1 MKALTSSAPTAA
13 LLARARP
20 ALALFARARPALAVV
35 TRLGWGFLATAA
47 ALAAVGSLLG
57 WAEPAIAAVTL
68 AVLVALAVLL
78 TLGGTDLH
86 LEVTLS
92 PPRVGVGASSTAKL
106 AAVAGR
112 AVASSTVELP
122 VGETVAAVA
131 VPALGRGTRFDFP
144 IEIPTS
150 RRGVIV
156 VGPATTVRGDPFGL
170 ARREV
175 NRAAATELFVHP
187 KVAPLPPL
195 DAGLVRDLDGRATN
209 DPSASDLDFH
219 TLRPY
224 QPGDERRHVHWR
236 SSARAG
242 AGAAGTGA
250 TLMVKGYTDTRRSH
264 LGLVVDARPET
275 YADEDAFEDAVSA
288 AASVAVRALTDE
300 MDVTVVAGRHAV
312 DRASR
317 ARTLDTFARAQAW
330 QAGLPALTARLVTMA
345 PATSIVVLVTGG
357 HTPVAELRRATAQL
371 GPQIKLVALRVDRGR
386 PSSVASAHGLT
397 VLSLGRPEDLSRLVG
412 AGALA

>member
-1 MKALTSSAPTAA
+1 MRE
-13 LLARARP
+13 LLDRARP
-20 ALALFARARPALAVV
+20 LLDRARPALAVV
-35 TRLGWGFLATAA
+35 TRVGWEFLAAA
-47 ALAAVGSLLG
+47 VALAAAGALLG
-57 WAEPAIAAVTL
+57 WAEPVIAAVTL
-68 AVLVALAVLL
+68 AVLVALAVLF
-78 TLGGTDLH
+78 TLGGTDLS

-92 PPRVGVGASSTAKL
+92 PPRVSVGASATAQL
-106 AAVAGR
+106 AAVADR
-112 AVASSTVELP
+112 SVPPSTVELP
-122 VGETVAAVA
+122 VGETVAVIA
-131 VPALGRGTRFDFP
+131 VPALHRDTRFDFP

-175 NRAAATELFVHP
+175 SRAEAVELFVHP
-187 KVAPLPPL
+187 RVLPLPPL
-195 DAGLVRDLDGRATN
+195 DTGLVRDLEGRATN

-224 QPGDERRHVHWR
+224 LPGDERRHIHWR
-236 SSARAG
+236 SSAR

-264 LGLVVDARPET
+264 LGLVMDARPET
-275 YADEDAFEDAVSA
+275 YAGEDAFEDAVIA
-288 AASVAVRALTDE
+288 AASVAVRALADE

-312 DRASR
+312 DRGSR

-330 QAGLPALTARLVTMA
+330 QAGLTALTARLVTMA

-371 GPQIKLVALRVDRGR
+371 GPQIKLVALRVDPDR
-386 PSSVASAHGLT
+386 PSSVAPTHGLT
-397 VLSLGRPEDLSRLVG
+397 VLSMERLEDLSRLVT
-412 AGALA
+412 AGVSA